1 MYLNINRI
9 IKNSKAE
16 GPGNRFV
23 IWTQGCPIR
32 CPDCSNKDTWDFNAG
47 KKIKLSELIFQIQ
60 TTKNIE
66 GITILGGEPFSQPK
80 SLYYLIKKI
89 RRNNLSVILFTGYTY
104 KYLNE
109 NGTYYQKKL
118 LKSPDL
124 FIDGPFIEVQK
135 DFSRPLTGSKNQNY
149 YFMTKKI
156 KKEDFFKIKNKIEVR
171 LETDGKIRVNGMGDI
186 EKIKQII
193 K

>member
-1 MYLNINRI
+1 MYLYINRI

-32 CPDCSNKDTWDFNAG
+32 CPDCSNKDTWDFNSG

-89 RRNNLSVILFTGYTY
+89 KRNNLSIILFTGYTY
-104 KYLNE
+104 EHLDK

-135 DFSRPLTGSKNQNY
+135 DFSRPLIGSKNQNY

-171 LETDGKIRVNGMGDI
+171 LETDGKIRVNGMGNI
-186 EKIKQII
+186 EKIIQII